1 MVKRILSIATG
12 VALGGLVALGG
23 AHFALAHGWFG
34 NRDLDHSAAY
44 VREVLELVNDNYVDG
59 NAVVYPKLTNSAL
72 HGMVESLDP
81 HSEFLEAKDFQDLE
95 EEVTSEFV
103 GIGIQIEY
111 HNEHVVVI
119 DPIKDSPSDRAGVK
133 RGDELIKIDGV
144 PVEKSA
150 TIDSIVEKL
159 RGKPKSHVNVVFY
172 RPSTKAEMPVNLVR
186 EVIKFDSVKPPLM
199 LSDGI
204 GYIQISEF
212 TERTGDEFI
221 NALNKLAPKGL
232 AGLILDLRNNP
243 GGLLDSAV
251 AVAEPFFKKGDLIVY
266 TQGRKPKDRD
276 EYRAE
281 APEPPLGIPTVVL
294 INENSASAAEI
305 VAGAMRDAGKAIIV
319 GERSFGKGS
328 VQSIFKLNDGQGM
341 RLTTARYYT
350 PSGVTIHEKGVVP
363 HVNVVMTNEEDQNI
377 RLQLTRDD
385 VKQDAEFKERFGVN
399 RTEDR
404 QLEAGQA
411 ILQAI
416 ILLEGREPDPAK
428 APTPTTPA
436 TTPAKAP
443 AA

>member
-1 MVKRILSIATG
+1 MVKRILSVALG
-12 VALGGLVALGG
+12 VALGSLLAMGG
-23 AHFALAHGWFG
+23 ARFALARGWFG

-44 VREVLELVNDNYVDG
+44 VRQVLELVNDNYVDG
-59 NAVVYPKLTNSAL
+59 NAVAYPKLTNSAL
-72 HGMVESLDP
+72 HGVVESLDP
-81 HSEFLEAKDFQDLE
+81 HSEFLEAKDYQDLE

-111 HNEHVVVI
+111 HNGHVVVI
-119 DPIKDSPSDRAGVK
+119 DPIKDSPSDHAGVK
-133 RGDELIKIDGV
+133 RGDQLMKIDGV
-144 PVEKSA
+144 AVEKTA
-150 TIDSIVEKL
+150 TIDSIVERL

-172 RPSTKAEMPVNLVR
+172 RPTTKSEFPVNLVR
-186 EVIKFDSVKPPLM
+186 EVIKFDSVKPPQM
-199 LSDGI
+199 LSEGI

-212 TERTGDEFI
+212 TERTGEEFI

-232 AGLILDLRNNP
+232 AGLVLDLRNNP

-281 APEPPLGIPTVVL
+281 ASEPPLGIPTVVL

-350 PSGVTIHEKGVVP
+350 PSGVTIHERGVEP
-363 HVNVVMTNEEDQNI
+363 HVNVVMSNEDDQNI

-385 VKQDAEFKERFGVN
+385 VKEDADFKERFGVS
-399 RTEDR
+399 RVEDR
-404 QLEAGQA
+404 QLEAGEA
-411 ILQAI
+411 VLRAI
-416 ILLEGREPDPAK
+416 ILLEGREPDASK
-428 APTPTTPA
+428 AVNPNA
-436 TTPAKAP
+436 GVKAP